1 MSAVH
6 EPPPEAF
13 DRVSASA
20 APEGEHKPYISASA
34 SPAELT
40 VRAVVLGAVLGII
53 FAASSVYLA
62 LKVGLTVSASI
73 PIAVLAITIFRAF
86 GRATIL
92 ENNIVQTAGSAGES
106 IAAGVAFT
114 LPSLLLM
121 GYELEGT
128 KVLVIALLGGLLGVL
143 MMIPLRHGLI
153 VEEHGKLT
161 YPEGTACA
169 DVLIVGET
177 GGTNAKTVLS
187 GFGLGFLYKLF
198 GDPMK
203 LFQMN
208 PDHRFASWR
217 GASIGGE
224 LTPEM
229 LGVGY
234 IIGPATASQM
244 MAGGVLAYLI
254 LIPMIA
260 FFGDGLPHAIFP
272 ATKLIHDMAPDEIR
286 SKYVLYIGA
295 GAVATGGFVSLGRAM
310 PTILKAFK
318 SGLKNFKMGQAK
330 AGAPEEAALPP
341 RTAQDL
347 PFSVVVYGS
356 LGLLL
361 LIWLAPML
369 EIKLVPA
376 ILIMLFGFFF
386 VTVSSRITGE
396 IGSSS
401 NPISGMTVAT
411 LLITCLLFLAMGWV
425 GVEYRAMALST
436 AASVCIAAS
445 NGGTTSQDLKTG
457 FLVGATPR
465 RQQIARLVGVITSAV
480 FIGGTLLFLNGAYT
494 TVVAESY
501 EAKLPPAAITQKQM
515 TGPDGKTY
523 RVGFMADSG
532 GAVQQCKYLVDDA
545 GSIAFVVD
553 PGIGGRTPYAHEKLA
568 APAPVPASAAEKGTQ
583 LGPDRREYKLVELE
597 HAEGVEKGRYLA
609 EGGQLVYHLKPVEKL
624 DAPKASLFALIIDGI
639 LTRKLPWS
647 LVLIGV
653 MLAAVM
659 ELCGVASLPF
669 AVGVYLP
676 ISTSVPI
683 FVGGIIRWIVD
694 RRRAAMNEGK
704 GPADEEFSA
713 GTLLSSGYIA
723 GGAIAGLVAALVAG
737 LGMEERFP
745 LGAKLGEFTSGN
757 LSGIVAFAAITAI
770 LYVTG
775 TRAQSALGEG
785 PGGSAPAAAGGST
798 AAGGDEG

>member
-1 MSAVH
+1 MSSPAEVA
-6 EPPPEAF
+6 PA
-13 DRVSASA
+13 SAS
-20 APEGEHKPYISASA
+20 PPKPHTPYISASVDLR
-34 SPAELT
+34 ELT
-40 VRAVVLGAVLGII
+40 VRGVVLGSLLGII

-73 PIAVLAITIFRAF
+73 PIAVLSITIFRFF
-86 GRATIL
+86 GKATIL

-121 GYELEGT
+121 GYELESA
-128 KVLVIALLGGLLGVL
+128 KVLVISLLGGLLGVL

-187 GFGLGFLYKLF
+187 GFGFGFVYKLLA
-198 GDPMK
+198 DPLK
-203 LFQMN
+203 LFNMT
-208 PDHRFASWR
+208 PDTRFGFWR

-224 LTPEM
+224 LSPEM

-234 IIGPATASQM
+234 IIGPRTSSEM

-254 LIPMIA
+254 LIPLIA
-260 FFGDGLPHAIFP
+260 FFGQYLEVPVFP
-272 ATKLIHDMAPDEIR
+272 ATTLIRDMDPDTIR

-295 GAVATGGFVSLGRAM
+295 GAVATGGFVSLARSI
-310 PTILKAFK
+310 PTIVGAFRA
-318 SGLKNFKMGQAK
+318 GIKNFSANKPGK
-330 AGAPEEAALPP
+330 GAAAVP
-341 RTAQDL
+341 RTEQDL

-356 LGLLL
+356 IGLV
-361 LIWLAPML
+361 LIMWLTPML
-369 EIKLVPA
+369 EIQLVPA

-386 VTVSSRITGE
+386 VVVSSRITGE

-411 LLITCLLFLAMGWV
+411 LLLTCILFLAMGWV
-425 GVEYRAMALST
+425 GVQYRAMALTT
-436 AASVCIAAS
+436 AAIVCIAAS

-465 RQQIARLVGVITSAV
+465 RQQIALLVGVVTSALV
-480 FIGGTLLFLNGAYT
+480 IGSTLLFLNRSYT
-494 TVVAESY
+494 TIAAESY
-501 EAKLPPAAITQKQM
+501 VDNLPVAAVTQKTM
-515 TGPDGKTY
+515 AGPDGVTY
-523 RVGFMADSG
+523 HVAFMAESG
-532 GAVQQCKYLVDDA
+532 RTIPQGKYLVDET
-545 GSIAFVVD
+545 GKIAYVVD
-553 PGIGGRTPYAHEKLA
+553 PGIAGRVHFATDKIDGDKP
-568 APAPVPASAAEKGTQ
+568 APAAAEKKGTQ
-583 LGPDRREYKLVELE
+583 LGPDHRSYDVLTV
-597 HAEGVEKGRYLA
+597 AEGAGVAPGRYLA
-609 EGGQLVYHLKPVEKL
+609 ADGKLAYHLRDVKKF

-647 LVLIGV
+647 LVLVGV
-653 MLAAVM
+653 MLAVVM

-683 FVGGIIRWIVD
+683 FVGGIVRFLVD
-694 RRRAAMNEGK
+694 RRRK
-704 GPADEEFSA
+704 GSGDEEFSP

-723 GGAIAGLVAALVAG
+723 GGAIAGLVGAVVAG
-737 LGMEERFP
+737 FSLEEQED
-745 LGAKLGEFTSGN
+745 LGARLGSFCQSN
-757 LSGIVAFAAITAI
+757 VSGILAFTGITVALYYTATKGVGAVAAPPSDVAA
-770 LYVTG
+770 G
-775 TRAQSALGEG
+775 Q
-785 PGGSAPAAAGGST
+785 GGAAAG
-798 AAGGDEG
+798 